1 MDRKL
6 LEEKLTTTEKAIKN
20 TENFY
25 HQLLG
30 QKSTLKELLKE
41 VDTENAPKA

>member
-30 QKSTLKELLKE
+30 QKALLEDLIKEI
-41 VDTENAPKA
+41 ENEKQT